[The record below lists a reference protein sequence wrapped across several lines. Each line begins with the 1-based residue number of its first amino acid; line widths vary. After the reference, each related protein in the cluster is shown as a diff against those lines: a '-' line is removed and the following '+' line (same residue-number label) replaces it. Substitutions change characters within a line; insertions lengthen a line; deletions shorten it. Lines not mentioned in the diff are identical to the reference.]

1 MPHKATVSRWRFL
14 LDVAMMQEE
23 RDVNAASGPCTR
35 YIMSD
40 SSPQHGRDYLVTV
53 VCAVRHADFEEL
65 RVLSSRLLHFWSSSS
80 LGKAD
85 LLGCGEDE
93 VGAILRDEAACMERV
108 RSLLRQHTLPLIVLA
123 SSRTRLRDKFEAAA
137 LQFFLVAGHT
147 AAHLERFSKSILV
160 PTTDMG
166 TELGLSSV
174 APVRIDELFPWCEDA
189 YLERGG
195 VVGPEGLPL
204 LLPEESEEADLFDV
218 AEEVHHHVDLSN
230 AMPNAGQLHILH
242 NAANG
247 VLKVMPTV
255 DAAIDELKVV
265 ADMVRQPHSRGRL
278 LETCFTSNV
287 GKQFHNKLK
296 SFKGKVFR
304 GRWGTVAFCVI
315 EMLAIQQI
323 LRWGWSLVAYKA
335 GQKTSKTDTKED
347 AKKWE
352 TIDNA
357 VRSPKF
363 WAAIEVAN
371 IVYEIIRK
379 GFVWSEGCRCHTH
392 ILLSQKVPPQLEKAM
407 GALPH
412 ARPAAPRGKRW
423 RLLGVHL
430 RPLRRGRRSGL
441 HRWCDV
447 HWVVAMRQAP
457 RVF

>member
-14 LDVAMMQEE
+14 LDVAMMQVE

-40 SSPQHGRDYLVTV
+40 SSPQHGKDYLVTV

-137 LQFFLVAGHT
+137 FQFFLVAGHT

-204 LLPEESEEADLFDV
+204 LLPEESEDADLFDV

-230 AMPNAGQLHILH
+230 AVPNAGQLHILH

-287 GKQFHNKLK
+287 GKQFHHKLK

-335 GQKTSKTDTKED
+335 GLKTSKTDTKED

-371 IVYEIIRK
+371 IV
-379 GFVWSEGCRCHTH
+379 
-392 ILLSQKVPPQLEKAM
+392 
-407 GALPH
+407 
-412 ARPAAPRGKRW
+412 
-423 RLLGVHL
+423 
-430 RPLRRGRRSGL
+430 
-441 HRWCDV
+441 
-447 HWVVAMRQAP
+447 
-457 RVF
+457 